1 MLDDEKLRLTNQS
14 FTPSLTAFKVFLQ
27 GSELLRSHRVDIDWK
42 ATLMDSGSFGLNV
55 YFDERDFLGSQN
67 KTGDFIG
74 IGLSRSIIFPKSG
87 VFLSYKTNY
96 EHFYAT
102 SPIETYIKRSFDV
115 STRQAL
121 NSTTFITTNVAY
133 SYKDYEQK
141 DPFLGLRSDKAI
153 NLRFGLTK
161 IIDLCWNSDVGLS
174 FSSNK
179 STIGLYAR
187 SNEGFSVKFNYLCT
201 P

>member
-1 MLDDEKLRLTNQS
+1 MEAR
-14 FTPSLTAFKVFLQ
+14 
-27 GSELLRSHRVDIDWK
+27 ERSAHRVV
-42 ATLMDSGSFGLNV
+42 TMDLANSYCKTFSFLRMRFNFV
-55 YFDERDFLGSQN
+55 FDA
-67 KTGDFIG
+67 KCI
-74 IGLSRSIIFPKSG
+74 
-87 VFLSYKTNY
+87 FLSYKTNY

-121 NSTTFITTNVAY
+121 NSTTFATTNVAY

-153 NLRFGLTK
+153 SLRFGLTK

>member
-1 MLDDEKLRLTNQS
+1 M
-14 FTPSLTAFKVFLQ
+14 TAFKVFLQ
-27 GSELLRSHRVDIDWK
+27 GSELLRSHRAEVDWK
-42 ATLMDSGSFGLNV
+42 ATLRDSGTFGLNV
-55 YFDERDFLGSQN
+55 YLDERDFINSQN

-74 IGLSRSIIFPKSG
+74 VGLSRSVVFPKSG
-87 VFLSYKTNY
+87 VFLSYKTNF

-102 SPIETYIKRSFDV
+102 SSIETYIKRSFDL

-121 NSTTFITTNVAY
+121 NSTTFASTNIGY
-133 SYKDYEQK
+133 SYKDYEAK
-141 DPFLGLRSDKAI
+141 DPFLGLRSDKAL

-161 IIDLCWNSDVGLS
+161 IIDLCWNADIGVT

-187 SNEGFSVKFNYLCT
+187 SNEGIAVKFNYLCT
-201 P
+201 E